1 MELIKK
7 TNINFLGLR
16 KIAFGI
22 SLVLSSLG
30 IICLVMIALGR
41 ANMGIGFT
49 GGASAN
55 LVFAKPVQLEKARA
69 ALDAAGFRDAEIQS
83 FTDKTKLFVR
93 VKKLNIPVED
103 VVGRIQ
109 AAFTKALPDN
119 PSRVDSSSAIG
130 PTVGHA
136 LQTTALWA
144 IILSFAGIII
154 YIWLRFEWKFG
165 IAATVATLHD
175 VLAVLGVFLILH
187 KEITLL
193 VVTALLTLAG
203 YSLTDTVV
211 VFDRIRENLKM
222 RQKENLMDI
231 INLSIN
237 EVLSRTVVTSLTVFL
252 AVLSLFIFGGQV
264 LHDFA
269 FAMLCGVVVGTY
281 SSVFV
286 ASPILYVWRGK
297 KGSRLIKASM
307 LTKQPVR
314 EAFAKSL
321 AAAPAG
327 PAVSQSA
334 AKKAVMS
341 EAAQPLTDPGTSGL
355 QLSGQPAYT
364 QPNRNGK
371 PTKGKKG
378 KKARAKA

>member
-7 TNINFLGLR
+7 TNIDFLGLR

-41 ANMGIGFT
+41 ANMGIDFV

-93 VKKLNIPVED
+93 VKKLNVPVEQ
-103 VVGRIQ
+103 VIGRIQ
-109 AAFTKALPDN
+109 AAFTNAFPGN

-130 PTVGHA
+130 PTIGKS

-154 YIWLRFEWKFG
+154 YIWFRFEWKFG

-175 VLAVLGVFLILH
+175 VLAVLGVFFILH

-222 RQKENLMDI
+222 RQKEGLMDI

-297 KGSRLIKASM
+297 KGSRLIKVSM
-307 LTKQPVR
+307 LTKQPAR
-314 EAFAKSL
+314 EGAKSL

-327 PAVSQSA
+327 LTASQSTV
-334 AKKAVMS
+334 KKTAMS
-341 EAAQPLTDPGTSGL
+341 EAGQPVAELNTSASDQSASAQPS
-355 QLSGQPAYT
+355 
-364 QPNRNGK
+364 RKGK
-371 PTKGKKG
+371 SAKGKKG

>member
-16 KIAFGI
+16 RIAFGV
-22 SLVLSSLG
+22 SLILSLLG
-30 IICLVMIALGR
+30 VICLVMIATGR
-41 ANMGIGFT
+41 ANMGIDFS
-49 GGASAN
+49 GGASAD
-55 LVFAKPVQLEKARA
+55 LVFAKPVQVNKARA
-69 ALDAAGFRDAEIQS
+69 ALDAAGFKDAELQS
-83 FTDKTKLFVR
+83 FTDTTKLLVR
-93 VKKLNIPVED
+93 VKKLNVPVSD
-103 VVGRIQ
+103 VINRIQ
-109 AAFTKALPDN
+109 TAFTKAFPDN

-130 PTVGHA
+130 PTVGKA
-136 LQTTALWA
+136 LQKDALLA

-154 YIWLRFEWKFG
+154 YIWWRFEWKFG
-165 IAATVATLHD
+165 IAATIATLHD
-175 VLAVLGVFLILH
+175 VLAVLGVFFVLN

-222 RQKENLMDI
+222 RQKDGLMDI
-231 INLSIN
+231 INESIN

-252 AVLSLFIFGGQV
+252 AVLSLFIFGGEV

-286 ASPILYVWRGK
+286 ASPVLYVWRGK

-307 LTKQPVR
+307 LTKQPAK
-314 EAFAKSL
+314 ESTAKSL
-321 AAAPAG
+321 AAQAPASSKPAPAAPKAAEPKTTLQTASAKSG
-327 PAVSQSA
+327 PDKS
-334 AKKAVMS
+334 K
-341 EAAQPLTDPGTSGL
+341 
-355 QLSGQPAYT
+355 
-364 QPNRNGK
+364 
-371 PTKGKKG
+371 KGKKG